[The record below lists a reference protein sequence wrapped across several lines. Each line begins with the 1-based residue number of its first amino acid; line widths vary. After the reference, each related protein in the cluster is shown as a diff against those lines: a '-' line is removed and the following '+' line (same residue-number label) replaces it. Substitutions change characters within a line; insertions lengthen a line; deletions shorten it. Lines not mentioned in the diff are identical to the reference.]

1 MEPSNEL
8 NYYVEPRYQVH
19 TLTLEEFKEQCLDF
33 VSKIASADDDQT
45 IKVIIFDGDEPV
57 ALLTR
62 YKRPQ
67 LPEYPPI
74 EVEILGDIVS
84 PMPSEWFKT
93 WKEMEEEASR

>member
-19 TLTLEEFKEQCLDF
+19 TLTLDEFKEQCLVF

-45 IKVIIFDGDEPV
+45 IKVIIFDGDAPV

-67 LPEYPPI
+67 LPEYPPV

-93 WKEMEEEASR
+93 WKEMEEEESR